1 MSKLNLSY
9 KDLVFISFYLIVAMI
24 SYLSITFEPMY
35 GDLIV
40 FCLALHIAF
49 VVPAFAIVKGYIK

>member
-1 MSKLNLSY
+1 MSKLNLSH
-9 KDLVFISFYLIVAMI
+9 KDILFISFYLVVAMI

-35 GDLIV
+35 GDLIT

-49 VVPAFAIVKGYIK
+49 VVPVFAIVKGYIK